1 VPFRYRRVTVALD
14 GGDAVLSWASRE
26 ALMQRLQ
33 DINERCHIRSRFDPD
48 GASPVE
54 LTPAQRASLLVILD
68 DWPETVPQ
76 ELLEFRNALITD
88 VRCRE

>member
-1 VPFRYRRVTVALD
+1 MPFRYRRVTVALD

-33 DINERCHIRSRFDPD
+33 DISERYHIRSRFDPD

-54 LTPAQRASLLVILD
+54 LTPAQRANLLVILD
-68 DWPETVPQ
+68 DWHETMPQ
-76 ELLEFRNALITD
+76 ELLELRNALITD